1 MDAPLKIYHPKDNST
16 FLPKYIKIYYKD
28 YNGIKWSIQ
37 YTGEFQGFF
46 PYRIYATINPK
57 IMGGLHDYLTAATYD
72 DRNAVI
78 ANFNLAAKR
87 ISPVLE
93 NFSSYK
99 IDRVHYHI
107 NFDLRDFMEKCNPE
121 LIINLIKRGNT
132 PAFFKSRRNITKR
145 LTSQNYYCWLRHHC
159 KNIN

>member
-1 MDAPLKIYHPKDNST
+1 
-16 FLPKYIKIYYKD
+16 
-28 YNGIKWSIQ
+28 
-37 YTGEFQGFF
+37 
-46 PYRIYATINPK
+46 
-57 IMGGLHDYLTAATYD
+57 MGGLHDYLTAATYD
-72 DRNAVI
+72 DMSTVI
-78 ANFNLAAKR
+78 DNFNLAAKR

-132 PAFFKSRRNITKR
+132 PAFFKSIRNITKR
-145 LTSQNYYCWLRHHC
+145 LTPQNYYCWLRHHC

>member
-1 MDAPLKIYHPKDNST
+1 M
-16 FLPKYIKIYYKD
+16 
-28 YNGIKWSIQ
+28 
-37 YTGEFQGFF
+37 
-46 PYRIYATINPK
+46 
-57 IMGGLHDYLTAATYD
+57 MGGLHDYLTAATYD

-78 ANFNLAAKR
+78 DSFNLAAKR

-107 NFDLRDFMEKCNPE
+107 NFDLRDFMEKYNPE
-121 LIINLIKRGNT
+121 LIINLIKRGST

-145 LTSQNYYCWLRHHC
+145 LTSQNYYCW
-159 KNIN
+159 